1 MPSLKKHR
9 EVLRGRSNA
18 SDGSLLKV
26 DAFPEEI
33 YRVFLKRRFINR
45 SICI

>member
-1 MPSLKKHR
+1 MPSLKKYR

-26 DAFPEEI
+26 DSSPEEI
-33 YRVFLKRRFINR
+33 QEGFKGEV
-45 SICI
+45 